1 MAIRYVALSPHLP
14 PLPFSEGMRRYDAA
28 KNMFNE
34 NTRCDRRVVWQTENK
49 GRWLGGW
56 RRWRGRRQRE
66 RHTHTWV
73 ECEREYTNKYTKV
86 IIKHL
91 FTSLCMYAHERT
103 NLVWYCYC
111 THKRCHDFQTYLIA
125 AVNNSCSWLT
135 EVWGCDSNIICVP
148 CIRELKRNGR
158 DTVRVWRDEWCNGG
172 WPVGATG
179 FWSLVSCVHQEPN
192 ELRRKAAEESDLGY
206 CQYEVCIYTC
216 PQIHTRLKPRWNT
229 THTHTYEE
237 NWFRVTK
244 CQSYICTN
252 TDNSFWK
259 AKELTWHLIVY
270 GCAWHRIRFH
280 NQVNSIF
287 SHFLADPI
295 V

>member
-1 MAIRYVALSPHLP
+1 M
-14 PLPFSEGMRRYDAA
+14 
-28 KNMFNE
+28 
-34 NTRCDRRVVWQTENK
+34 
-49 GRWLGGW
+49 
-56 RRWRGRRQRE
+56 
-66 RHTHTWV
+66 
-73 ECEREYTNKYTKV
+73 
-86 IIKHL
+86 
-91 FTSLCMYAHERT
+91 
-103 NLVWYCYC
+103 
-111 THKRCHDFQTYLIA
+111 
-125 AVNNSCSWLT
+125 
-135 EVWGCDSNIICVP
+135 WGCDSNIICVP
-148 CIRELKRNGR
+148 CIRELKQNGR

-229 THTHTYEE
+229 THTPIKRIDSELQ
-237 NWFRVTK
+237 NV
-244 CQSYICTN
+244 
-252 TDNSFWK
+252 K
-259 AKELTWHLIVY
+259 ATFVQTLTTAFEKQRSWRGHLIVY
-270 GCAWHRIRFH
+270 DGAWHRIRFH